1 MTQPMFSLGD
11 TVTGWRDDR
20 TGMVVGIITAIGEYE
35 GIHQYHIA
43 LEGSD
48 EKGWHLIFD
57 EDELSDY
64 PFSKIEID
72 EFIDTLITV

>member
-11 TVTGWRDDR
+11 KVTGWKDDR
-20 TGMVVGIITAIGEYE
+20 TGMVVGNVTAIGEYE

-43 LEGSD
+43 LDSG

-64 PFSKIEID
+64 PIDRIELAEILD
-72 EFIDTLITV
+72 LIAVL